1 MVNLPSMAGAPVVRA
16 LVRRSLLL
24 LLSLLSAGNAHAALT
39 IIGTRFIYPAGTVA
53 QTIRVGNAGDRPVLL
68 QAWLD
73 RGDAAA
79 DPSAVT
85 VPFLLTPPVVRID
98 PQGSVALQLRH
109 TGEAMPADRESV
121 FWINFLEVP
130 PRPAKDENMLKLALR
145 QRMKVLYR
153 PAGLAGSAAQA
164 IAQLRWRRLPGTA
177 DGAPALEARNDS
189 PYFVSLADVTLP
201 QPPRPDG
208 ADGAAAPLELGG
220 LTVPP
225 FGSARLA
232 LPAGAKRM
240 SAAQSLH
247 YQAAGDAGEAIFG
260 EAGIEQEAQLR
271 SAPPA
276 P

>member
-1 MVNLPSMAGAPVVRA
+1 MVKLPSMACVPVMRA
-16 LVRRSLLL
+16 LVRLSLLWLLL
-24 LLSLLSAGNAHAALT
+24 LLLLSAGNAHAALT

-53 QTIRVGNAGDRPVLL
+53 QTIRVGNAGDQPLLL

-79 DPSAVT
+79 DPSAVA
-85 VPFLLTPPVVRID
+85 VPFLLTPPVARID

-164 IAQLRWRRLPGTA
+164 IAQLRWRRLPGAA
-177 DGAPALEARNDS
+177 DGVPALEARNDS
-189 PYFVSLADVTLP
+189 PYFVSLASVTLP
-201 QPPRPDG
+201 RTDS
-208 ADGAAAPLELGG
+208 AAAPLELGG

-232 LPAGAKRM
+232 LPAGAERM
-240 SAAQSLH
+240 PAAQSLH
-247 YQAAGDAGEAIFG
+247 YQAAGDAGEAISG
-260 EAGIEQEAQLR
+260 EARIEQEAQLP